1 VSSHQ
6 GTRGWYKKITECG
19 FSRPRTPADQE
30 QHYTSNITTPTSAP
44 QQQPHHSTSP
54 SQKHHHTIYHANE
67 LSNRER
73 FTPPAHHQS
82 TKPAKP
88 KTNMVT

>member
-1 VSSHQ
+1 MN
-6 GTRGWYKKITECG
+6 RGVK
-19 FSRPRTPADQE
+19 PRTRAGIKRSLSVDLLSQE
-30 QHYTSNITTPTSAP
+30 QHHHTSNITTPTTSP

-54 SQKHHHTIYHANE
+54 SQKHHHTIYPAHE

>member
-1 VSSHQ
+1 VDLVGQEHQ
-6 GTRGWYKKITECG
+6 L
-19 FSRPRTPADQE
+19 
-30 QHYTSNITTPTSAP
+30 TSNITTAATSP
-44 QQQPHHSTSP
+44 QQQHHNSTSP
-54 SQKHHHTIYHANE
+54 SQKHRHTIYPAHE

>member
-6 GTRGWYKKITECG
+6 GTKAGIKRSLSVDLLG
-19 FSRPRTPADQE
+19 QE
-30 QHYTSNITTPTSAP
+30 HQPTKDNITTPTTSP

-54 SQKHHHTIYHANE
+54 SQKHHHTIYPAHE
-67 LSNRER
+67 LSNREG
-73 FTPPAHHQS
+73 FTPLAHHQS